1 MLTAYVLSRSKEESP
16 VVGRP
21 RSPRAQALSRGA
33 IVRAALDVADV
44 DGLAAVSMRTV
55 AKRLDVEAMSLY
67 NHVRNKDDMLD
78 GLVDLVFAEF
88 YSPTTGSDWVEQ
100 MRERSRSGRRAMSRH
115 PWAIGLMDS
124 RRSAGLET
132 LRHHDA
138 VIGCLREAGFSLSL
152 TGHAFALLDAHLY
165 GFVVQEQSMAFEGED
180 DLAELGTQMLERLPE
195 GELAHFRDFTL
206 QHALQPG
213 YDFGAE
219 FDDGLELILDGLARR
234 LAATTQE

>member
-1 MLTAYVLSRSKEESP
+1 M
-16 VVGRP
+16 VGRP
-21 RSPRAQALSRGA
+21 RSPRAQALSRA
-33 IVRAALDVADV
+33 VIVRAALDVADV
-44 DGLAAVSMRTV
+44 DGLAALSMRTV

-88 YSPTTGSDWVEQ
+88 YSPTAGSDWGEE

-124 RRSAGLET
+124 RRNAGLET

-138 VIGCLREAGFSLSL
+138 VIGCLRAAGFSLAL

-165 GFVVQEQSMAFEGED
+165 GFVVQEQSMAFEGTD

-195 GELAHFRDFTL
+195 GELSTSGSSRWST
-206 QHALQPG
+206 PCG
-213 YDFGAE
+213 P
-219 FDDGLELILDGLARR
+219 
-234 LAATTQE
+234 ATTSVPSSTTASSSSSTGWPGASPRRRRREASVPAR